1 MVTLRSRPVQSK
13 TLFFPTSPRTPF
25 KIIPEIALLND
36 ELAGEEWNPD
46 TQIKFYNL
54 LRDRDFFEG
63 A

>member
-46 TQIKFYNL
+46 TQLNSITF
-54 LRDRDFFEG
+54 
-63 A
+63 